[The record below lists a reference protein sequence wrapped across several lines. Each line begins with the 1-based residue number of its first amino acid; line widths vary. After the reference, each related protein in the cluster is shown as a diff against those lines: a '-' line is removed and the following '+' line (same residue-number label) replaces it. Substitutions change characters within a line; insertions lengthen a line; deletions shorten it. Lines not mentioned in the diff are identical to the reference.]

1 MSLAIPTMRRFTV
14 MPGPNVF
21 SPLPGAKLDVRWPG
35 LAPADGAALAER
47 IVARLRGNPDLA
59 TMHALMNRPDGA
71 ATVSHPA
78 DPDETVAIAAGMAMR
93 LAGQP
98 LDGGCG
104 AWVVRE
110 PSPAIV
116 VAHRDLTLAIQ
127 AARLS
132 FALIV
137 AVMDELA
144 SGGTASNAAER
155 MARAVADFRGVW
167 RAIGFGELNWRKV
180 AVAERRD
187 IPWRRL
193 VPVDRIVVFGHGCRQ
208 ARTMGGI
215 IDGDGHIATNL
226 ATQKGMANA
235 VLRAS
240 GLPVPRTV
248 VVVDRRL
255 APIEARRIGY
265 PVVIKPVST
274 DFGTAVAVNLQSED
288 AVLRAFDAARQHGP
302 VLVQQHIPGAHHRLL
317 VMHGKFLSANRQDP
331 AHVTGDGIHRV
342 DQLVALANRARRDK
356 LSTELKK
363 ITVDAA
369 VVEIL
374 QRQGL
379 SMESVPPAGRRVL
392 LREHSNL
399 SVGGSYV
406 NVTPMVHP
414 DNRRLA
420 EMAAAVVGLKV
431 AGVDFITTD
440 VSRSYLDTGGMI
452 CEINPR
458 PGFFMGETGYLV
470 EEAFFDG
477 LFPDGGNG
485 RIPIVAL
492 LSDRDHDALLRRL
505 EKIAADLG
513 HHVALATRSTIRFRG
528 ETVARGSFDQ
538 SSAIDATLRHPGAS
552 AAIVLLAADQVAET
566 GLVFDRCA
574 LGIVIDQPPGGAGG
588 AASPQV
594 VRLLARHAEKLLH
607 ASDDATIETAVRD
620 MLAAWRTAAP

>member
-21 SPLPGAKLDVRWPG
+21 SPLPGAKLDVQWPG

-47 IVARLRGNPDLA
+47 IVARLCGHSDLA
-59 TMHALMNRPDGA
+59 AAHVTMNQRDGA
-71 ATVSHPA
+71 GATRRPA
-78 DPDETVAIAAGMAMR
+78 DPDEAVAIAAGMAMQ
-93 LAGQP
+93 LSGQP

-104 AWVVRE
+104 AWVARE

-116 VAHRDLTLAIQ
+116 VAHRDLMLAIQ
-127 AARLS
+127 AARLAS
-132 FALIV
+132 TLIV

-144 SGGTASNAAER
+144 GRGAASNAA
-155 MARAVADFRGVW
+155 ARIAKAVADFRGVW
-167 RAIGFGELNWRKV
+167 RVIGFGELNWRKV
-180 AVAERRD
+180 ATAERRD

-193 VPVDRIVVFGHGCRQ
+193 VPGDRIIVLGHGCRQ
-208 ARTMGGI
+208 ARTMDTMIGQ
-215 IDGDGHIATNL
+215 DGYIATYL
-226 ATQKGMANA
+226 AAQKDAGSA

-240 GLPVPRTV
+240 GLPVPRSIPV
-248 VVVDRRL
+248 IDRRL
-255 APIEARRIGY
+255 AVIEARRIGY
-265 PVVIKPVST
+265 PVVIKPALT

-288 AVLRAFDAARQHGP
+288 AVLRAFDAARQHGQ
-302 VLVQQHIPGAHHRLL
+302 VLVEQHVPGAHYRLL
-317 VMHGKFLSANRQDP
+317 VMHGKFMSANRQDP

-342 DQLVALANRARRDK
+342 DQLVALANHARHDT

-363 ITVDAA
+363 ITVDAD
-369 VVEIL
+369 VIGVL

-399 SVGGSYV
+399 SLGGSYV

-420 EMAAAVVGLKV
+420 EMAAAAIGLKV
-431 AGVDFITTD
+431 AGVDFITSD
-440 VSRSYLDTGGMI
+440 ISRSYMETGGMI

-458 PGFFMGETGYLV
+458 PGLFMGETGHFL
-470 EEAFFDG
+470 EEALLDG

-485 RIPIVAL
+485 RIPIIAL

-528 ETVARGSFDQ
+528 EIVARGSFDQ

-552 AAIVLLAADQVAET
+552 AAIVQLAAGEVAET

-574 LGIVIDQPPGGAGG
+574 LGIVIDQPQDWSGS
-588 AASPQV
+588 AASSQV
-594 VRLLARHAEKLLH
+594 LRLLGRHAEKLLH

-620 MLAAWRTAAP
+620 MLGAWRTAAP